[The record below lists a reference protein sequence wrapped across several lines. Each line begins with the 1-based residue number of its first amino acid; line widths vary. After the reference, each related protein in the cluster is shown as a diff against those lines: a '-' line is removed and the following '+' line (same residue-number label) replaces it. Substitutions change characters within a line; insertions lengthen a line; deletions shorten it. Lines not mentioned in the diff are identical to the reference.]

1 MTFFNSNLAKI
12 SLMKARITEILEDR
26 SILLTQQYFKLQKLF
41 ESKYGKDTIVLMEV
55 GTFFE
60 TYEVNNDEE
69 KIGKAKEIAE
79 LLNIQLTRKNKSIL
93 ENSQTNPLMAGV
105 PAVSFEKHIN
115 RIIQEQKY
123 TIAIIKQIG
132 TPPNVKRVLE
142 AIISPG
148 TNFDFAVNSDE
159 NNITSIVVDQVRGNY
174 LIGYSAIDVTTGK
187 CYYNEVFGTS
197 EDSSFALD
205 EVFNYMNMHKT
216 SEVVVT
222 FLDKSIDQK
231 EVIEYL
237 ELSHKTFHISAIRP
251 KIVYQNE
258 LFKNVFE
265 IESLLTPIEHLNM
278 ERYALA
284 SESLAILI
292 DFVIGHDS
300 KIIQKLSFPIKLDVS
315 KYIYLGNN
323 ALEQLNILETPHQ
336 PNLLKLINN
345 TSTAMG
351 KRLLKERLTHPIKDE
366 KELQRRYKLSK
377 DLYDYHTPIEGAL
390 ANIYDI
396 ERLTRRIKLNRLHPF
411 ELNYL
416 YDSLE
421 SIKEIVS
428 FMENYNFVKPP
439 CSSDDINIFL
449 KTIDDTFDLTTCGK
463 FMLKDLDSN
472 MVVGGVNSKID
483 ELLKQNKELEEQ
495 LDVFREH
502 ILKFLKTDDRNFITI
517 DRLGKE
523 GFYIGL
529 TKNRFSSIKK
539 ELLESHLIIDDQLY
553 LFKDFNIKIQT
564 TSVKIT
570 NTLTSTISDKYVHN
584 IQKIIELNKQVFKE
598 KISQYEEKFASI
610 LLELVSFIAEV
621 DLTVSNIKMAKKY
634 NYTAPKIVKRD
645 EKTNFIEIIE
655 LRHPIIESSQECGI
669 YVPND
674 IILGDLTLASKE
686 HKDNL
691 IIKNSRPDNIIDNKM
706 HGVLLYGINSSG
718 KSSLMKSIGIC
729 VIMAQAGFYV
739 PANSF
744 RFCLFDEVFT
754 RISGSDN
761 IAKGLSSFAVEMLE
775 LKNIFNR
782 ASTNSLILGDEI
794 SHSTETMSGVSIVAS
809 AILKLAKLKS
819 IFVFATHLH
828 QLPEIAEIEKLKNI
842 ICLHLSVFYNE
853 DDDKLVFN
861 RKLSYGSGSSMYGL
875 EFAKS
880 LHMDKEFLNMA
891 NSIRKRLTDD
901 YDTIE
906 RLSQKKTSTYNKD
919 LYIASCAICGAAV
932 DDVHHIKEQH
942 KSDQNDFIG
951 HISKNHKYN
960 LIPLCKKHHKMVHN
974 GEININGFVTTSKGL
989 ELHYSNIEK

>member
-1 MTFFNSNLAKI
+1 
-12 SLMKARITEILEDR
+12 MKAQIQEILEDKD
-26 SILLTQQYFKLQKLF
+26 ILLTQKYFKLQQLF
-41 ESKYGKDTIVLMEV
+41 ESKYGKDTIVLMEI

-60 TYEVNNDEE
+60 VYEVNNDEE
-69 KIGKAKEIAE
+69 QIGKAKEIAE

-93 ENSQTNPLMAGV
+93 ENCQSNPLMAGV
-105 PAVSFEKHIN
+105 PAISFEKHIN

-123 TIAIIKQIG
+123 TIAIIKQVG
-132 TPPNVKRVLE
+132 VPPNVKRVLE

-159 NNITSIVVDQVRGNY
+159 NNITSIVIDQIRGNY
-174 LIGYSAIDVTTGK
+174 LVGYTCIDVTTGK
-187 CYYNEVFGTS
+187 CFYNEVFGTS
-197 EDSSFALD
+197 EDPSFALD

-222 FLDKSIDQK
+222 FADKNIDQK
-231 EVIEYL
+231 EVCEYL
-237 ELSHKTFHISAIRP
+237 ELSHKTFHISQIRP
-251 KIVYQNE
+251 KISYQNE

-284 SESLAILI
+284 TESLAILI

-300 KIIQKLSFPIKLDVS
+300 KIIQKLSLPIKLDIS

-366 KELQRRYKLSK
+366 KEILRRYKLSK
-377 DLYDYHTPIEGAL
+377 DLYDYHAPIENHL
-390 ANIYDI
+390 SNIYDI

-416 YDSLE
+416 FDSLN
-421 SIKEIVS
+421 SIKEIVK

-439 CSSDDINIFL
+439 CSSDDINQFL
-449 KTIDDTFDLTTCGK
+449 TNIENTFDLTNCGK
-463 FMLKDLDSN
+463 FMLKDIDTNIIAS
-472 MVVGGVNSKID
+472 GVNNKID
-483 ELLKQNKELEEQ
+483 TLLKENIELENK
-495 LDVFREH
+495 LDIFRTH
-502 ILKFLKTDDRNFITI
+502 ILKFLKSHDKNFITI
-517 DRLGKE
+517 NRLGKE
-523 GFYIGL
+523 GFFIGL
-529 TKNRFSSIKK
+529 TKNRYSSIKK
-539 ELLESHLIIDDQLY
+539 ELLESHLIIDDELY
-553 LFKDFNIKIQT
+553 LFKDFNIKVQT

-570 NTLTSTISDKYVHN
+570 NKLTSSISDKYVHN
-584 IQKIIELNKQVFKE
+584 LQKIIELNKIVFNEMILNYE
-598 KISQYEEKFASI
+598 KKFAVM
-610 LLELVSFIAEV
+610 LLDLVQFIAEI
-621 DLTVSNIKMAKKY
+621 DLTVSNIKTSKKY
-634 NYTAPKIVKRD
+634 NYVEPKIIKQKD
-645 EKTNFIEIIE
+645 NSSFLELIE
-655 LRHPIIESSQECGI
+655 LRHPIIESAEQNGI

-674 IILGDLTLASKE
+674 IILGDLNKCSKD
-686 HKDNL
+686 HKNNV
-691 IIKNSRPDNIIDNKM
+691 IVKNAKPDNMSENHM

-729 VIMAQAGFYV
+729 VVMAQAGFYV
-739 PANSF
+739 PAKSM
-744 RFCLFDEVFT
+744 RFHLFDELFT

-782 ASTNSLILGDEI
+782 ATSNSLILGDEI

-828 QLPEIAEIEKLKNI
+828 QLPEIKEIEKLKNI
-842 ICLHLSVFYNE
+842 ICLHLSVLYHE
-853 DDDKLVFN
+853 DDDKLIFN

-906 RLSQKKTSTYNKD
+906 RLSKKKTSTYNKD
-919 LYIASCAICGAAV
+919 LYIASCAICGASV
-932 DDVHHIKEQH
+932 DDVHHIKEQ
-942 KSDQNDFIG
+942 KNSDEQGFIG
-951 HISKNHKYN
+951 HINQNHKFN
-960 LIPLCKKHHKMVHN
+960 LIPLCKKHHNLVHE
-974 GEININGFVTTSKGL
+974 GKININGFVTTSKGL
-989 ELHYSNIEK
+989 ELHYSSMD

>member
-1 MTFFNSNLAKI
+1 MKI
-12 SLMKARITEILEDR
+12 QVTEILEDD
-26 SILLTQQYFKLQKLF
+26 SLLLTQKYFQLQQLF
-41 ESKYGKDTIVLMEV
+41 ESKYGKDTIVLMEI

-60 TYEVNNDEE
+60 VYEVNNDEE
-69 KIGKAKEIAE
+69 QIGKAKEIAE

-93 ENSQTNPLMAGV
+93 ENNQSNPLMAGV

-123 TIAIIKQIG
+123 TIAIIKQVG
-132 TPPNVKRVLE
+132 FPPNVKRVLE

-148 TNFDFAVNSDE
+148 TNFDFAVSSDE
-159 NNITSIVVDQVRGNY
+159 NNITSIVVDQIRGNY
-174 LIGYSAIDVTTGK
+174 LVGYTCIDVTTGK
-187 CYYNEVFGTS
+187 CFYNEVFGTS
-197 EDSSFALD
+197 EDPSFALD

-216 SEVVVT
+216 SEVIIT
-222 FLDKSIDQK
+222 FADKIIDQK
-231 EVIEYL
+231 EVCEYL
-237 ELSHKTFHISAIRP
+237 ELSHKTFHISQIRP
-251 KIVYQNE
+251 KINYQNE

-265 IESLLTPIEHLNM
+265 IESLLTPIEHLDM

-300 KIIQKLSFPIKLDVS
+300 KIIQKLSMPVKLDIS

-366 KELQRRYKLSK
+366 KELKRRYKLSS
-377 DLYDYHTPIEGAL
+377 DLYDYHAPIETHL
-390 ANIYDI
+390 SNIYDI

-416 YDSLE
+416 FDSLN
-421 SIKEIVS
+421 SIKEIVK

-439 CSSDDINIFL
+439 CSSDEINIFL
-449 KTIDDTFDLTTCGK
+449 KTIEDTFDLTSCGK
-463 FMLKDLDSN
+463 FMLKDIDSN
-472 MVVGGVNSKID
+472 IIASGIDSKID
-483 ELLKQNKELEEQ
+483 KLLEENILLTDK
-495 LDVFREH
+495 LDIFRTH
-502 ILKFLKTDDRNFITI
+502 ILKFLKSEDKNLISIT
-517 DRLGKE
+517 RLGKD
-523 GFYIGL
+523 GFFIGL

-564 TSVKIT
+564 NSVKIT
-570 NTLTSTISDKYVHN
+570 NSLTSTISDKYVHN
-584 IQKIIELNKQVFKE
+584 LQKIIELNKLVFKDMIALYE
-598 KISQYEEKFASI
+598 KKFSTI
-610 LLELVSFIAEV
+610 LLDLVSFIAEI
-621 DLTVSNIKMAKKY
+621 DLTVSNIKTAKKY
-634 NYTAPKIVKRD
+634 NYIQPKIVKKED
-645 EKTNFIEIIE
+645 IDGSNFCELIE
-655 LRHPIIESSQECGI
+655 LRHPIIESTEQNGI

-674 IILGDLTLASKE
+674 IILGDLTKTGKE
-686 HKDNL
+686 YKDNV
-691 IIKNSRPDNIIDNKM
+691 IVKNARPDNMMDNKM

-718 KSSLMKSIGIC
+718 KSSLMKSIGIA

-739 PANSF
+739 PAKSM
-744 RFCLFDEVFT
+744 RFCLFDELFT

-782 ASTNSLILGDEI
+782 ATSNSLILGDEI

-809 AILKLAKLKS
+809 AILKLANLKS

-828 QLPEIAEIEKLKNI
+828 QLPEIKEIEKLKNI
-842 ICLHLSVFYNE
+842 ICLHLSVLYNE
-853 DDDKLVFN
+853 EDDKLIFN

-875 EFAKS
+875 
-880 LHMDKEFLNMA
+880 
-891 NSIRKRLTDD
+891 
-901 YDTIE
+901 
-906 RLSQKKTSTYNKD
+906 
-919 LYIASCAICGAAV
+919 
-932 DDVHHIKEQH
+932 
-942 KSDQNDFIG
+942 
-951 HISKNHKYN
+951 
-960 LIPLCKKHHKMVHN
+960 
-974 GEININGFVTTSKGL
+974 
-989 ELHYSNIEK
+989 

>member
-1 MTFFNSNLAKI
+1 MRAQV
-12 SLMKARITEILEDR
+12 TEILEDK
-26 SILLTQQYFKLQKLF
+26 STLLTEQYFKLQQLF
-41 ESKYGKDTIVLMEV
+41 EEKYGKDTVVLMEV

-69 KIGKAKEIAE
+69 QIGKAKEIAE
-79 LLNIQLTRKNKSIL
+79 LLNIQLTRKNKTIL

-105 PAVSFEKHIN
+105 PAISFEKHIN

-123 TIAIIKQIG
+123 TVVIIKQIG
-132 TPPNVKRVLE
+132 VPPKVKRTLD

-159 NNITSIVVDQVRGNY
+159 NNITSIAIDQIRGNY
-174 LIGYSAIDVTTGK
+174 LVGYSAIDVTTGK

-197 EDSSFALD
+197 EDPSFALD

-222 FLDKSIDQK
+222 FLDKNIDQK

-237 ELSHKTFHISAIRP
+237 ELSHKTHHVSNIHP
-251 KIVYQNE
+251 KVSYQNE
-258 LFKNVFE
+258 LFRNVFE

-292 DFVIGHDS
+292 DFVIEHDS
-300 KIIQKLSFPIKLDVS
+300 KIIQKLSTPVKLDVN
-315 KYIYLGNN
+315 KYVYLGNN

-351 KRLLKERLTHPIKDE
+351 KRLLKERLTHPVKDE
-366 KELQRRYKLSK
+366 KELLRRYKLSR
-377 DLYDYHTPIEGAL
+377 DLYDYHAPMENSL

-421 SIKEIVS
+421 SIKEVVV

-439 CSSDDINIFL
+439 CSSDDINIFI
-449 KTIDDTFDLTTCGK
+449 KTIEDTFDLSSCGK
-463 FMLKDLDSN
+463 YMLKDIDSN
-472 MVVGGVNSKID
+472 MIEKGIDSKID
-483 ELLKQNKELEEQ
+483 KLLKENELLEEKLEI
-495 LDVFREH
+495 FRTH
-502 ILKFLKTDDRNFITI
+502 ILKLLNTEDKNYVTIT
-517 DRLGKE
+517 RLGKE

-529 TKNRFSSIKK
+529 TKNRYSSIKK
-539 ELLESHLIIDDQLY
+539 ELLESHLIIDDDLY
-553 LFKDFNIKIQT
+553 LFKDFNIKVQT
-564 TSVKIT
+564 SNVKIT
-570 NTLTSTISDKYVHN
+570 NTLTANISDKYVHN
-584 IQKIIELNKQVFKE
+584 MQKIIEFNKIVFKE
-598 KISQYEEKFASI
+598 KIAYYEKKFASM
-610 LLELVSFIAEV
+610 LSELVSFIAEV
-621 DLTVSNIKMAKKY
+621 DLTVSNIKTAKKY
-634 NYTAPKIVKRD
+634 NYIEPKIVKRED
-645 EKTNFIEIIE
+645 KTNFIEAIE
-655 LRHPIIESSQECGI
+655 LRHPIIERSEENGI

-686 HKDNL
+686 QQENL
-691 IIKNSRPDNIIDNKM
+691 IITNSRPDNMNDNKM

-729 VIMAQAGFYV
+729 VIMAQAGFFV
-739 PANSF
+739 PAKSF
-744 RFCLFDEVFT
+744 RYCIFDEIFT

-782 ASTNSLILGDEI
+782 ATQHSLILGDEI

-809 AILKLAKLKS
+809 AILKLASLKS

-828 QLPEIAEIEKLKNI
+828 QLPEIEEIEKLKNI

-853 DDDKLVFN
+853 NDDKLVFN
-861 RKLSYGSGSSMYGL
+861 RKLSHGSGSSMYGL

-880 LHMDKEFLNMA
+880 LHMDKEFLKTA
-891 NSIRKRLTDD
+891 NDIRKRLTDD
-901 YDTIE
+901 FDSLE
-906 RLSQKKTSTYNKD
+906 RLTQKKTSMYNKD
-919 LYIASCAICGAAV
+919 LYVTACAICGAKV

-942 KSDQNDFIG
+942 KADDKGFIG
-951 HISKNHKYN
+951 HINQNHKFN
-960 LIPLCKKHHKMVHN
+960 LIPLCKKHHKMVHE
-974 GEININGFVTTSKGL
+974 GKININGFVTTSKGL
-989 ELHYSNIEK
+989 ELHYSSIE

>member
-1 MTFFNSNLAKI
+1 
-12 SLMKARITEILEDR
+12 MKAQVTEILEDT
-26 SILLTQQYFKLQKLF
+26 SILLTQKYFKLQQLF
-41 ESKYGKDTIVLMEV
+41 ESKYGKDTIVLMEI

-60 TYEVNNDEE
+60 VYEVNNDEE
-69 KIGKAKEIAE
+69 QIGKAKEIAE

-93 ENSQTNPLMAGV
+93 ENSQSNPLMAGV

-132 TPPNVKRVLE
+132 VPPNVKRVLE

-148 TNFDFAVNSDE
+148 TNFDFAVSSDE

-187 CYYNEVFGTS
+187 CFYNEVFGTS
-197 EDSSFALD
+197 EDPSFALD

-222 FLDKSIDQK
+222 FLDKNINQS

-237 ELSHKTFHISAIRP
+237 ELSHKTFHISNIRP
-251 KIVYQNE
+251 KISYQNE

-278 ERYALA
+278 ERYAMA
-284 SESLAILI
+284 GESLAILI

-300 KIIQKLSFPIKLDVS
+300 NIIQKLMYPVKLDVS

-366 KELQRRYKLSK
+366 KELLKRFKLSK
-377 DLYDYHTPIEGAL
+377 DLYDYHNPIENSL
-390 ANIYDI
+390 SNIYDI

-416 YDSLE
+416 YDSLL
-421 SIKEIVS
+421 SIKQIVE

-439 CSSDDINIFL
+439 CSSEEINIFL
-449 KTIDDTFDLTTCGK
+449 KSIDDTFDLTNCGK
-463 FMLKDLDSN
+463 FMLKDIDSN
-472 MVVGGVNSKID
+472 IVANGIDSKID
-483 ELLKQNKELEEQ
+483 SLINDNIKLENKLEI
-495 LDVFREH
+495 FREH
-502 ILKFLKTDDRNFITI
+502 ILKFLKTDDKNFITI
-517 DRLGKE
+517 NRLEKE
-523 GFYIGL
+523 GFFIGL
-529 TKNRFSSIKK
+529 TKNRYSSIKK
-539 ELLESHLIIDDQLY
+539 ELLESHLIIDDELY
-553 LFKDFNIKIQT
+553 LFKDFNIKVQT
-564 TSVKIT
+564 SSVKIT
-570 NTLTSTISDKYVHN
+570 NKLTSTISDKYVHN
-584 IQKIIELNKQVFKE
+584 LQKIIELNKTVFKE
-598 KISQYEEKFASI
+598 TIAVYEKKFAVM
-610 LLELVSFIAEV
+610 LHDLVSFIAQI

-634 NYTAPKIVKRD
+634 NYVAPKIVKN
-645 EKTNFIEIIE
+645 ESNSNFIELIE
-655 LRHPIIESSQECGI
+655 LRHPIIESTEQNGI

-674 IILGDLTLASKE
+674 IILGDLNKSSKDY
-686 HKDNL
+686 KDNV
-691 IIKNSRPDNIIDNKM
+691 IIKNARPDNLTDNKM

-718 KSSLMKSIGIC
+718 KSSLMKSIGIA
-729 VIMAQAGFYV
+729 VVMAQAGFYV
-739 PANSF
+739 PAKSM
-744 RFCLFDEVFT
+744 RFSLFDELFT

-782 ASTNSLILGDEI
+782 ATSNSLILGDEI
-794 SHSTETMSGVSIVAS
+794 SHSTETMSGLSIVAS
-809 AILKLAKLKS
+809 AILKLASLKS

-828 QLPEIAEIEKLKNI
+828 QLPEIKEIEKLKNI
-842 ICLHLSVFYNE
+842 ICLHLSVLYNE
-853 DDDKLVFN
+853 QDDKLIFN
-861 RKLSYGSGSSMYGL
+861 RKLSHGSGSSMYGL

-880 LHMDKEFLNMA
+880 LHMDKEFLKVA
-891 NSIRKRLTDD
+891 NDIRKRITDEFD
-901 YDTIE
+901 SIE
-906 RLSQKKTSTYNKD
+906 RLSQKNSTMYNKD
-919 LYIASCAICGAAV
+919 LYIAGCAICGAKV
-932 DDVHHIKEQH
+932 DDVHHIKEQQEADD
-942 KSDQNDFIG
+942 KGFIG
-951 HISKNHKYN
+951 HIHKNHKFN
-960 LIPLCKKHHKMVHN
+960 LIPLCKKHHKAIHD
-974 GEININGFVTTSKGL
+974 GKININGFVTTSKGL
-989 ELHYSNIEK
+989 ELHYSNLED